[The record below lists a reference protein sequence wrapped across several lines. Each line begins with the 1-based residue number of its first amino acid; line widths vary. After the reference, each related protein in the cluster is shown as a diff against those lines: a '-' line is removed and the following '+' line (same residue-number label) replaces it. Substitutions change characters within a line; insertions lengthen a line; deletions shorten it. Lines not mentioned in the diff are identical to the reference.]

1 MAADIRLAR
10 ASDVDALLAIEN
22 AVFET
27 DRLSRKSFRHLIGS
41 SSSTVSVA
49 EAGGRIA
56 GYFVL
61 LFREG
66 SPTARLYS
74 VAAAPGFSG
83 QGIGRKLIEAAERA
97 AAKRGRHSLRLEV
110 REDNARAIAIYR
122 RAGFEPIG
130 REPDYYQDG
139 MAALRLEKHL
149 ADKASMTAGRGR
161 KETFPA
167 GGSFSRL
174 AEKIPRRASP

>member
-27 DRLSRKSFRHLIGS
+27 DRLSRKSFRRLIGS
-41 SSSTVSVA
+41 SSSAVSVA
-49 EAGGRIA
+49 EAGGRVA
-56 GYFVL
+56 GYSVV

-83 QGIGRKLIEAAERA
+83 QGIGRMLIIAAERE
-97 AAKRGRHSLRLEV
+97 AAKRGRSSLRLEV

-122 RAGFEPIG
+122 QSGFEPIR

-149 ADKASMTAGRGR
+149 DGEASMTAGRGR
-161 KETFPA
+161 KETFTA

>member
-27 DRLSRKSFRHLIGS
+27 DRLSRKSFRRLIGS
-41 SSSTVSVA
+41 SSSAVSVA

-56 GYFVL
+56 GYCVV

-83 QGIGRKLIEAAERA
+83 QGIGRMLISAAEREA
-97 AAKRGRHSLRLEV
+97 VKRGRHSLRLEV
-110 REDNARAIAIYR
+110 REDNTRAVTIYR

-130 REPDYYQDG
+130 REANYYQDG
-139 MAALRLEKHL
+139 MAAIRLERDLGSNAAKPF
-149 ADKASMTAGRGR
+149 GRGR
-161 KETFPA
+161 KETFSA

-174 AEKIPRRASP
+174 AEKTPRRASP